1 MTTKFD
7 ANEFTATRLRTAFNE
22 LYPEATYG
30 AAPVIDQYDA
40 QKANSTMARWSK
52 HLRHS
57 LLTSH
62 LSEIVRFTVTA
73 LSILLLSLLFGCAA
87 STADLVEQAQ
97 LTGDWSLVDKKEE
110 ARDRRE
116 TRREARGQSCG
127 SGTTKYCTGRPGRES
142 CGCVSNSVM
151 RELFRSMQRNTNGFQ
166 RRR

>member
-7 ANEFTATRLRTAFNE
+7 ANEFTATRLRIAFNE

-40 QKANSTMARWSK
+40 QKAHSTMARRPK

-73 LSILLLSLLFGCAA
+73 LSILLLSLLFGCAT
-87 STADLVEQAQ
+87 STAELVEQAQ
-97 LTGDWSLVDKKEE
+97 LTGDWSLVDERDA

-116 TRREARGQSCG
+116 TRRETRGQSCG
-127 SGTTKYCTGRPGRES
+127 SGTTKYCTGRTGRKS
-142 CGCVSNSVM
+142 CGCVSNSEM
-151 RELFRSMQRNTNGFQ
+151 RELFRSMQRNTDGFQ